1 MKTKKLPWSPGT
13 TVLIYN
19 INLNNK
25 EKAKTMVN
33 KFKRNRF
40 LIFITLA
47 VLTILTIVIGNLPI
61 IAYTLG

>member
-25 EKAKTMVN
+25 EKVKTMVN